1 MTIDEILQNLI
12 NNFSV
17 WTILK
22 LLILFALVIYLVF
35 AVVVIRQVKLM
46 TNTFKTGYE
55 TWLRIVSWLHL
66 ILVVIIFLGA
76 LVLL

>member
-1 MTIDEILQNLI
+1 MTIEEILQLLI

-17 WTILK
+17 WTVLK

-55 TWLRIVSWLHL
+55 TWLRIISWLHL
-66 ILVVIIFLGA
+66 ILVIGIFLGG

>member
-1 MTIDEILQNLI
+1 MTIEEILQFLI
-12 NNFSV
+12 NNLSV
-17 WTILK
+17 WGVFK
-22 LLILFALVIYLVF
+22 LLILFALALYLVF

-55 TWLRIVSWLHL
+55 TWLRSISWLHL
-66 ILVVIIFLGA
+66 ILVIGIFLGG